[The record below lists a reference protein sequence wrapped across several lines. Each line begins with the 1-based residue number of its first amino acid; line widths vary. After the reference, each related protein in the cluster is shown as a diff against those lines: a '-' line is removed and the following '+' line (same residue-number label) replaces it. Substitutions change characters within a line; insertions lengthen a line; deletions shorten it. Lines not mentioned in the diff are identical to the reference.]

1 MKILVIQLK
10 MIGDVLT
17 SSVLFEALRKKYPR
31 AELHYLVYRH
41 TLPVLRNNPHIDKV
55 IAFRR
60 EEHFFYLVN
69 AVRLQKYDAVIDVQA
84 TPLTALVTGFSG
96 ATTRVSYEKWYTKLA
111 CNHVFSRSMQAETE
125 AGAAIEKRLRLLS
138 PLAPDF
144 PKNLK
149 PKIYLQ
155 NREKRQA
162 LEMLQEHGLNPQ
174 EQDLFMISILGSSQQ
189 KTYPPMFMARLLD
202 WIVQHTHTTLLLNY
216 IPAQEND
223 VMAIY
228 NLCEKE
234 TQERIAIDLYGKN
247 LREFLA
253 LTSYCKALIGNEGGG
268 VNMAKA
274 LDIPTFA
281 IFSPELQKANWN
293 VFEDG
298 TNNVSVH
305 LRDYRPELFQNK
317 IQKELKAENMRL
329 YREFKPELFQEK
341 LLEFC
346 QNHAS

>member
-1 MKILVIQLK
+1 
-10 MIGDVLT
+10 
-17 SSVLFEALRKKYPR
+17 
-31 AELHYLVYRH
+31 
-41 TLPVLRNNPHIDKV
+41 
-55 IAFRR
+55 
-60 EEHFFYLVN
+60 
-69 AVRLQKYDAVIDVQA
+69 
-84 TPLTALVTGFSG
+84 
-96 ATTRVSYEKWYTKLA
+96 
-111 CNHVFSRSMQAETE
+111 
-125 AGAAIEKRLRLLS
+125 
-138 PLAPDF
+138 
-144 PKNLK
+144 
-149 PKIYLQ
+149 
-155 NREKRQA
+155 
-162 LEMLQEHGLNPQ
+162 
-174 EQDLFMISILGSSQQ
+174 
-189 KTYPPMFMARLLD
+189 MFMARLLD
-202 WIVQHTHTTLLLNY
+202 WIVQHTNTTLLLNY